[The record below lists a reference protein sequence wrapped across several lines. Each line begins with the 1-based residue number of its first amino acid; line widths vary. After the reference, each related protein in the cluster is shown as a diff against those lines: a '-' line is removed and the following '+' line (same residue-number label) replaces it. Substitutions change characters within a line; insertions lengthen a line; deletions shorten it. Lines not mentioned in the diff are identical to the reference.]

1 MVKETVFAILACL
14 ALLGCK
20 QAAVEGEILENLD
33 AKAMLQGIWLERT
46 TETVSFRADGD
57 TIYYPDRTSQPTY
70 FRIVGDSLYLGSQH
84 YPIVEQD
91 EYHFCFRNMTGEEVQ
106 LVRSAETEDSLA
118 FTSKNP
124 EILTLTEVVKIDSVV
139 NYGGQRYHWYIAF
152 NPTRYQVVR
161 TVYNNDGVG
170 VDNIYYDNIVH
181 LSLYQGNNCIFSRDV
196 KKQMFISDV
205 PQQFLDQ
212 AILANMQYDHADAL
226 GFHFNATLCIPDG
239 TSCYLV
245 ETCVSFDGQ
254 LSMKLL
260 EY

>member
-1 MVKETVFAILACL
+1 
-14 ALLGCK
+14 
-20 QAAVEGEILENLD
+20 
-33 AKAMLQGIWLERT
+33 
-46 TETVSFRADGD
+46 
-57 TIYYPDRTSQPTY
+57 
-70 FRIVGDSLYLGSQH
+70 
-84 YPIVEQD
+84 
-91 EYHFCFRNMTGEEVQ
+91 
-106 LVRSAETEDSLA
+106 VRSAEAEDSLA

-139 NYGGQRYHWYIAF
+139 NYDGQRYHWYIAF

-245 ETCVSFDGQ
+245 ETLITFQGK
-254 LSMKLL
+254 LSMKLI